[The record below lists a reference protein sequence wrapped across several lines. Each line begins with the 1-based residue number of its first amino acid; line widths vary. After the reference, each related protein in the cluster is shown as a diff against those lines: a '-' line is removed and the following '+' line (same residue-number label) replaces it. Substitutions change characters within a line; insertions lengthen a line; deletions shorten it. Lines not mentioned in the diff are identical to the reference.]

1 MTIGHYRIT
10 IGHIRSPFSWFPALN
25 ECLQVDGGQ
34 QQVPEHDGAGQQ
46 GHQPRGQSCGG
57 QVLTIDT
64 CM

>member
-1 MTIGHYRIT
+1 MSTQC
-10 IGHIRSPFSWFPALN
+10 W
-25 ECLQVDGGQ
+25 QVAGGQ

-64 CM
+64 CMWWRQ